1 MVLYLTQYL
10 NFSDDSGTALFH
22 AFVMLS
28 YFTPL
33 LGAIIADSFWGKF
46 KTILILSMVYAG
58 GVAFVSLTAMPID
71 NPDARKWV
79 PFIGF
84 ILVAIGTGGIK
95 PCVAAFGGDQFDI
108 NNPKQMK
115 LREKFFS
122 IFYFSINAGSLISIF
137 VTPIL
142 RGDVECFNN
151 DCYPLAFG
159 VPALLMVIATI
170 IFVAGSPLYKHMP
183 LKGNVM
189 VQIFQCIIRA
199 AKTKPTSQKKRFLER
214 AISDE
219 FSAQFVDD
227 IYKALHV
234 LVMFL
239 PLPVFWA
246 LFDQQSSRWTLQAT
260 KMNGNIG
267 FTTLKPDQM
276 SAFNPVLIILLIPF
290 FESVVYPAF
299 RACKIPLRPLQKM
312 CAGMVI
318 AGGAFVLATII
329 QVKIDDAKYKGPPSS
344 VSQLHVVNAIPGN
357 VSFEIANSNSTYLLK
372 YGERT
377 SNIDLDPAMHVIELT
392 ANYSDRPSEPVE
404 EILNLTGSGGMVHS
418 AIVAIGDNGQA
429 GLTMVRNNITIPD
442 GGDAGI
448 AVINCAPNAIS
459 RFTVNFTKGDTN
471 KSLGTYND
479 TGMGFGVDPFNLT
492 QTEEVES
499 GVWFA
504 QLFDAENCDNSDCIT
519 EIVNGSFE
527 LENGAMYTLV
537 IGTSLNNDTEA
548 QLWLYTDVPP
558 ASVSILW
565 QIPQYFL
572 ITFGEILFSITGLE
586 FAYSQAPKSMKS
598 LMQAA
603 WLMTVAIGNLIVLI
617 IAEGHFFDKQYVEFI
632 FFAALMELM
641 ALIFI
646 LMSLWYKYVPAT
658 DDEAVEEDKVEATIG
673 SNAPAAKPKSE
684 EKQQLIR
691 DSESETSAL

>member
-260 KMNGNIG
+260 KMNGNI
-267 FTTLKPDQM
+267 
-276 SAFNPVLIILLIPF
+276 V
-290 FESVVYPAF
+290 
-299 RACKIPLRPLQKM
+299 
-312 CAGMVI
+312 
-318 AGGAFVLATII
+318 
-329 QVKIDDAKYKGPPSS
+329 
-344 VSQLHVVNAIPGN
+344 
-357 VSFEIANSNSTYLLK
+357 
-372 YGERT
+372 
-377 SNIDLDPAMHVIELT
+377 
-392 ANYSDRPSEPVE
+392 
-404 EILNLTGSGGMVHS
+404 
-418 AIVAIGDNGQA
+418 
-429 GLTMVRNNITIPD
+429 
-442 GGDAGI
+442 
-448 AVINCAPNAIS
+448 
-459 RFTVNFTKGDTN
+459 
-471 KSLGTYND
+471 
-479 TGMGFGVDPFNLT
+479 
-492 QTEEVES
+492 
-499 GVWFA
+499 
-504 QLFDAENCDNSDCIT
+504 
-519 EIVNGSFE
+519 
-527 LENGAMYTLV
+527 
-537 IGTSLNNDTEA
+537 
-548 QLWLYTDVPP
+548 
-558 ASVSILW
+558 
-565 QIPQYFL
+565 
-572 ITFGEILFSITGLE
+572 
-586 FAYSQAPKSMKS
+586 
-598 LMQAA
+598 
-603 WLMTVAIGNLIVLI
+603 
-617 IAEGHFFDKQYVEFI
+617 
-632 FFAALMELM
+632 
-641 ALIFI
+641 
-646 LMSLWYKYVPAT
+646 
-658 DDEAVEEDKVEATIG
+658 
-673 SNAPAAKPKSE
+673 
-684 EKQQLIR
+684 
-691 DSESETSAL
+691 

>member
-1 MVLYLTQYL
+1 MSEQPARKSPSPSPSPPRDSGCDSQPVSDHDGEPKGESIRLLSNRHKIRKGKISGKAWGRVGQCCQNPCQFPPSIPFIIGNEFCERFNFYGLRAVMVLYLTQYL

-46 KTILILSMVYAG
+46 KYNHTIMPILFKCSILLSFFEVLIVLTRTILILSMVYAG

-260 KMNGNIG
+260 KMNGNI
-267 FTTLKPDQM
+267 
-276 SAFNPVLIILLIPF
+276 V
-290 FESVVYPAF
+290 
-299 RACKIPLRPLQKM
+299 
-312 CAGMVI
+312 
-318 AGGAFVLATII
+318 
-329 QVKIDDAKYKGPPSS
+329 
-344 VSQLHVVNAIPGN
+344 
-357 VSFEIANSNSTYLLK
+357 
-372 YGERT
+372 
-377 SNIDLDPAMHVIELT
+377 
-392 ANYSDRPSEPVE
+392 
-404 EILNLTGSGGMVHS
+404 
-418 AIVAIGDNGQA
+418 
-429 GLTMVRNNITIPD
+429 
-442 GGDAGI
+442 
-448 AVINCAPNAIS
+448 
-459 RFTVNFTKGDTN
+459 
-471 KSLGTYND
+471 
-479 TGMGFGVDPFNLT
+479 
-492 QTEEVES
+492 
-499 GVWFA
+499 
-504 QLFDAENCDNSDCIT
+504 
-519 EIVNGSFE
+519 
-527 LENGAMYTLV
+527 
-537 IGTSLNNDTEA
+537 
-548 QLWLYTDVPP
+548 
-558 ASVSILW
+558 
-565 QIPQYFL
+565 
-572 ITFGEILFSITGLE
+572 
-586 FAYSQAPKSMKS
+586 
-598 LMQAA
+598 
-603 WLMTVAIGNLIVLI
+603 
-617 IAEGHFFDKQYVEFI
+617 
-632 FFAALMELM
+632 
-641 ALIFI
+641 
-646 LMSLWYKYVPAT
+646 
-658 DDEAVEEDKVEATIG
+658 
-673 SNAPAAKPKSE
+673 
-684 EKQQLIR
+684 
-691 DSESETSAL
+691 